1 LRAALLKAS
10 RAKTSDSHGS
20 RTLQLAEHPAA
31 RALAAAPRLVYLS
44 QLLGVYAALPTP
56 PYVAVS
62 EACSVERLAAPARKT
77 VCADLATMMTERSVS
92 LVELSLG
99 TTIGERA
106 GWPLERVRQLRDEK
120 DAIIFIGQLGWVA
133 EDVHSCRFLEQLES
147 RTRDLAMMGEVPSAR
162 KRLADSD
169 RSVGEL
175 AQQWRQLQNQREG
188 AANKGV
194 DRN

>member
-1 LRAALLKAS
+1 
-10 RAKTSDSHGS
+10 
-20 RTLQLAEHPAA
+20 
-31 RALAAAPRLVYLS
+31 
-44 QLLGVYAALPTP
+44 
-56 PYVAVS
+56 
-62 EACSVERLAAPARKT
+62 
-77 VCADLATMMTERSVS
+77 
-92 LVELSLG
+92 
-99 TTIGERA
+99 
-106 GWPLERVRQLRDEK
+106 
-120 DAIIFIGQLGWVA
+120 LGWVA